1 MTTEKNEATAAQQ
14 EGTQPTGDSNGVSA
28 AAAEA
33 SSSNDNNQATIQS
46 QIDSV
51 LNQRLDQYGQRIQEI
66 EKQEQGRA
74 QQWYGEKLKE
84 TRTQDRDDIANF
96 MSDLTLVLDEDQR
109 EQLTEL
115 QATRQNQKLQSRIQT
130 LEQQLEGQSQATASS
145 PPAMSQADAQ
155 ALFDATLG
163 FIETAGLSISP
174 EDSRLWGGYQNGMS
188 LQDAINVARRNI
200 KTISPSP
207 TTPAPEAKPAEAPQQ
222 RVPPS
227 TASAPTSPADS
238 FDTLAE
244 LAVAFRDREINSQDY
259 ARISRERGWL

>member
-14 EGTQPTGDSNGVSA
+14 EDIQPTGDSNGVSA
-28 AAAEA
+28 AAEEA

-51 LNQRLDQYGQRIQEI
+51 LDQRLDQYGQRIQDI

-115 QATRQNQKLQSRIQT
+115 QATRQNQNLQSRIQT
-130 LEQQLEGQSQATASS
+130 LEQQLEGQSQTASS
-145 PPAMSQADAQ
+145 PPAMSQTDAQ
-155 ALFDATLG
+155 ALFDATQG
-163 FIETAGLSISP
+163 FIETAGLNISP
-174 EDSRLWGGYQNGMS
+174 EDSRLWAGYQNGMS
-188 LQDAINVARRNI
+188 LQQAINVARRNI
-200 KTISPSP
+200 KTVSSP
-207 TTPAPEAKPAEAPQQ
+207 TTPTPEAKPAEAPQQ

>member
-14 EGTQPTGDSNGVSA
+14 EDTQSTDNSNGVSA
-28 AAAEA
+28 AAEEA

-51 LNQRLDQYGQRIQEI
+51 LDQRLDQYGQRIQDI

-115 QATRQNQKLQSRIQT
+115 QATRQNQNLQSRIQT
-130 LEQQLEGQSQATASS
+130 LEQQLEGQSQTASS
-145 PPAMSQADAQ
+145 PPAMSQTDAQ
-155 ALFDATLG
+155 ALFDATQG
-163 FIETAGLSISP
+163 FIETAGLNISP
-174 EDSRLWGGYQNGMS
+174 EDSRLWAGYQNGMS
-188 LQDAINVARRNI
+188 LQQAINVARRNI
-200 KTISPSP
+200 KTVSPSP
-207 TTPAPEAKPAEAPQQ
+207 TTPTPEAKPAEAPQQ

>member
-14 EGTQPTGDSNGVSA
+14 EDTQSTDNSNGVSA
-28 AAAEA
+28 AAEEA

-51 LNQRLDQYGQRIQEI
+51 LDQRLDQYGQRIQDI

-109 EQLTEL
+109 EQLAEL
-115 QATRQNQKLQSRIQT
+115 QTTRQSQNLQSRIQT
-130 LEQQLEGQSQATASS
+130 LEQQLEGQTQAAS
-145 PPAMSQADAQ
+145 PPAMSQTDAQ
-155 ALFDATLG
+155 ALFDATQG

-174 EDSRLWGGYQNGMS
+174 EDSRLWAGYQNGMS
-188 LQDAINVARRNI
+188 LQQAINVARRNI
-200 KTISPSP
+200 KTVSPSP
-207 TTPAPEAKPAEAPQQ
+207 TTPTPEAKPAEAPQQ

>member
-14 EGTQPTGDSNGVSA
+14 EDTQSTDNSNGVSA
-28 AAAEA
+28 AAEEA

-51 LNQRLDQYGQRIQEI
+51 LDQRLDQYGQRIQDI

-84 TRTQDRDDIANF
+84 TRTQDKDDIANF

-115 QATRQNQKLQSRIQT
+115 QATRQSQNLQSRIQT
-130 LEQQLEGQSQATASS
+130 LEQQLEGQTQAVS
-145 PPAMSQADAQ
+145 PPAMSQTDAQ
-155 ALFDATLG
+155 ALFDATQG

-174 EDSRLWGGYQNGMS
+174 EDSRLWAGYQNGMS
-188 LQDAINVARRNI
+188 LQQAINVARRNI
-200 KTISPSP
+200 KTVSPSP
-207 TTPAPEAKPAEAPQQ
+207 TTPTPEAKPAEAPQQ

-227 TASAPTSPADS
+227 TVSAPTSPADS

>member
-14 EGTQPTGDSNGVSA
+14 EDIQPTGDSNGVSA
-28 AAAEA
+28 AAEEA

-51 LNQRLDQYGQRIQEI
+51 LDQRLDQYGQRIQDI

-115 QATRQNQKLQSRIQT
+115 QATRQNQNLQSRIQT
-130 LEQQLEGQSQATASS
+130 LEQQLEGQSQTASS
-145 PPAMSQADAQ
+145 PPALSQSDAQ
-155 ALFDATLG
+155 ALFDATQG
-163 FIETAGLSISP
+163 FIETAGLNISP
-174 EDSRLWGGYQNGMS
+174 EDSRLWAGYQNGMS
-188 LQDAINVARRNI
+188 LQQAINVARRNI
-200 KTISPSP
+200 KTVSSP
-207 TTPAPEAKPAEAPQQ
+207 TTPTPEAKPAEAPQQ

>member
-14 EGTQPTGDSNGVSA
+14 EDIQSTDNSNGVSA
-28 AAAEA
+28 AAEEA
-33 SSSNDNNQATIQS
+33 SSSNDNDQATIQS

-115 QATRQNQKLQSRIQT
+115 QATRQNQNLQSRIQT
-130 LEQQLEGQSQATASS
+130 LEQQLEGQPQATASS

-155 ALFDATLG
+155 ALFDATQG

-174 EDSRLWGGYQNGMS
+174 EDSRLWAGYQNGMS
-188 LQDAINVARRNI
+188 LQQAINVARRNI
-200 KTISPSP
+200 KTVSSP

>member
-1 MTTEKNEATAAQQ
+1 MTTEKNEATATQQ
-14 EGTQPTGDSNGVSA
+14 EDNQPTGDSNGVSA

-33 SSSNDNNQATIQS
+33 SSSNDNDQATIQS

-51 LNQRLDQYGQRIQEI
+51 LDQRLDQYGQRIQDI

-115 QATRQNQKLQSRIQT
+115 QATRQNQNLQSRIQT
-130 LEQQLEGQSQATASS
+130 LEQQLEGQPQAASS
-145 PPAMSQADAQ
+145 PPALSQSDAQ
-155 ALFDATLG
+155 ALFDATQG
-163 FIETAGLSISP
+163 FIETAGLNISP
-174 EDSRLWGGYQNGMS
+174 EDSRLWAGYQNGMS
-188 LQDAINVARRNI
+188 LQQAINVARRNI
-200 KTISPSP
+200 KTVSPSL
-207 TTPAPEAKPAEAPQQ
+207 TTPTPEAKPAEAPQQ

>member
-14 EGTQPTGDSNGVSA
+14 EDIQPTGDSNGVSA
-28 AAAEA
+28 AAVEA

-51 LNQRLDQYGQRIQEI
+51 LDQRLDQYGQRIQDI

-115 QATRQNQKLQSRIQT
+115 QATRQNQNLQSRIQT
-130 LEQQLEGQSQATASS
+130 LEQQLEGQPQTASS
-145 PPAMSQADAQ
+145 PPALSQSDAQ
-155 ALFDATLG
+155 ALFDATQG
-163 FIETAGLSISP
+163 FIETAGLNISP
-174 EDSRLWGGYQNGMS
+174 EDSRLWAGYQNGMS
-188 LQDAINVARRNI
+188 LQQAINVARRNI
-200 KTISPSP
+200 KTVSSP
-207 TTPAPEAKPAEAPQQ
+207 TTPTPEAKPAEAPQQ

>member
-14 EGTQPTGDSNGVSA
+14 EDIQPTGDSNGVSA
-28 AAAEA
+28 AAEEA

-51 LNQRLDQYGQRIQEI
+51 LDQRLDQYGQRIQDI

-115 QATRQNQKLQSRIQT
+115 QATRQNQNLHSLIQT
-130 LEQQLEGQSQATASS
+130 LEQQLEGQSQTASS
-145 PPAMSQADAQ
+145 PPAMSQTDAQ
-155 ALFDATLG
+155 ALFDATQG
-163 FIETAGLSISP
+163 FIETAGLNISP
-174 EDSRLWGGYQNGMS
+174 EDSRLWAGYQNGMS
-188 LQDAINVARRNI
+188 LQQAINVARRNI
-200 KTISPSP
+200 KTVSSP
-207 TTPAPEAKPAEAPQQ
+207 TTPTPEAKPAEAPQQ

>member
-14 EGTQPTGDSNGVSA
+14 EDIQPTGDSNGVSA

-46 QIDSV
+46 RIDSV
-51 LNQRLDQYGQRIQEI
+51 LDQRLDQYGQRIQDI

-115 QATRQNQKLQSRIQT
+115 QATRQNQNLQSRIQT
-130 LEQQLEGQSQATASS
+130 LEQQLEGQPQTASS
-145 PPAMSQADAQ
+145 PPALSQSDAQ
-155 ALFDATLG
+155 ALFDATQG
-163 FIETAGLSISP
+163 FIETAGLNISP
-174 EDSRLWGGYQNGMS
+174 EDSRLWAGYQNGMS
-188 LQDAINVARRNI
+188 LQQAINVARRNI
-200 KTISPSP
+200 KTVSSP
-207 TTPAPEAKPAEAPQQ
+207 TTPTPEAKPAEAPQQ